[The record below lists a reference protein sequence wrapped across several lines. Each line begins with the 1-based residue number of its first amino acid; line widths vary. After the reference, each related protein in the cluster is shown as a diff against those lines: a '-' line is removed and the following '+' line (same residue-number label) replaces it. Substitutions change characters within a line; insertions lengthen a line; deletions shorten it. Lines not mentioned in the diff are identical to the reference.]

1 MPRIVGNKI
10 NATAG
15 TVLLLNKDNI
25 IAAMQTKPHIPIS
38 V

>member
-15 TVLLLNKDNI
+15 TVLLLNSDNI
-25 IAAMQTKPHIPIS
+25 IDAMHKKPHMPIS